1 MKVEN
6 LILAADLIVLDR
18 EEDKEAPIIFRR
30 SFLATGRA
38 LINVAKGNSSMRVH
52 DKEVSLTLLKLLN
65 ILLTLIICLEL
76 MLCNKVLEKFFSN
89 HS

>member
-6 LILAADLIVLDR
+6 LILAADFIVLDR
-18 EEDKEAPIIFRR
+18 EEDKEAHIIFRR